1 MKLSYSFFVSFGFIQ
16 SFILFAAYLGAILK
30 TLIVFVLSKDGNKI
44 VVAGLVLGRVAI
56 SSLLQTIEA

>member
-1 MKLSYSFFVSFGFIQ
+1 LVSFGFIQ

-56 SSLLQTIEA
+56 SSLFQTIEA